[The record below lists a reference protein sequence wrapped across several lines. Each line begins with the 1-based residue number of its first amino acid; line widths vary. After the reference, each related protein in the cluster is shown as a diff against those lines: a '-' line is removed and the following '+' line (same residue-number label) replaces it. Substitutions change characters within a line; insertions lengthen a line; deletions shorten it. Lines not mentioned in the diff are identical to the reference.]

1 MQAVLCRRVCLLQNM
16 CPPRALRR
24 RNPATPHPPHS
35 VAIMNM
41 SVVIKQRE
49 GREGKR
55 EAVGGETTGQA
66 FDEFSLIDMLRSGD
80 LAEELKCQRTLSR
93 CSCREKVGG

>member
-1 MQAVLCRRVCLLQNM
+1 MQAVLRRRVCL
-16 CPPRALRR
+16 CKTCAL
-24 RNPATPHPPHS
+24 PAPFATATPP

-41 SVVIKQRE
+41 SAVVKQRE
-49 GREGKR
+49 GREGKGEAER

-80 LAEELKCQRTLSR
+80 LAEELKCQRTVSR
-93 CSCREKVGG
+93 CSCGEKAGG